1 MSRRSFSEGGSLGE
15 GGSFSQSGSKLGLT
29 ARRPLPY
36 MPRVREMALFG
47 PRDPVAGEL
56 RWVEHGDHN
65 PGVGG
70 SRASPATIKTRTFD
84 RPRRSRIF
92 RTTLRTTFESAFVAE
107 PGMRPAKALLF
118 WISADRVYRERRSSR
133 LMPCSHLAQSEA
145 VAGSAR

>member
-56 RWVEHGDHN
+56 SWFEHGDHN
-65 PGVGG
+65 PGGGG
-70 SRASPATIKTRTFD
+70 SRPPPPTKKKKRYPKRGGRRVPPAT
-84 RPRRSRIF
+84 
-92 RTTLRTTFESAFVAE
+92 LRE
-107 PGMRPAKALLF
+107 
-118 WISADRVYRERRSSR
+118 I
-133 LMPCSHLAQSEA
+133 
-145 VAGSAR
+145 

>member
-47 PRDPVAGEL
+47 PRDPVAGEPSWL
-56 RWVEHGDHN
+56 EHGNHN

-70 SRASPATIKTRTFD
+70 SSPSPATKKSTRYPRLGSRRV
-84 RPRRSRIF
+84 RPA
-92 RTTLRTTFESAFVAE
+92 TLRE
-107 PGMRPAKALLF
+107 L
-118 WISADRVYRERRSSR
+118 
-133 LMPCSHLAQSEA
+133 
-145 VAGSAR
+145 

>member
-56 RWVEHGDHN
+56 SWLEHGNHN

-70 SRASPATIKTRTFD
+70 SSPAPATIFPHTPLTWFGKAFSPNRAFS
-84 RPRRSRIF
+84 RPD
-92 RTTLRTTFESAFVAE
+92 
-107 PGMRPAKALLF
+107 
-118 WISADRVYRERRSSR
+118 ISTVT
-133 LMPCSHLAQSEA
+133 PP
-145 VAGSAR
+145 